1 MISKMSSVAMPTVMV
16 MGTLVLDTGM
26 GTFSM
31 RTVSPETEVRRRPEW
46 SYLKQSAFPTV
57 VT

>member
-1 MISKMSSVAMPTVMV
+1 MSSVAMPTVMV

-31 RTVSPETEVRRRPEW
+31 RTVSPETEVQRRPEW